1 MLEEPFTSEQQANYD
16 ALSDQLAV
24 ILSSQTPCSGDGN
37 IEGAVEIRDPVAYR
51 ALRWLSR
58 GTSSW

>member
-1 MLEEPFTSEQQANYD
+1 MLDEPFTSVQQANYD

-24 ILSSQTPCSGDGN
+24 ILSSQPPCSGDGN
-37 IEGAVEIRDPVAYR
+37 IDGVVDIRDLVAYR